1 MRRARPATLLAFSL
15 LALALFGQARPET
28 SDAPRPSGEYERYAV
43 AADHPLASDA
53 GAEVLAAGG
62 NAADAAAATMLALGV
77 VSPASSGLGGGGFAL
92 YYRASDRSLHFLD
105 FRERAP
111 AAATADMFARREG
124 DDDRTAASRSRVGG
138 LAVAVPGEPAGI
150 DALVTRFG
158 SGSVTRAQIV
168 APALRYATEG
178 FEASSSIEEY
188 SRWVGDSIR
197 RDPVLGRWFP
207 AGQSAIPAGHRLT
220 NPEQARTLRELAARG
235 AEAFYRGRIARE
247 IVRRVRAEGG
257 ILTLEDLAAYQ
268 VAAREPL
275 VADRLGFRWA
285 SAPPPSAGGVTMLA
299 SLALFER
306 WVPPAHRRADSA
318 FFRHAL
324 AESWKGPYSDR
335 QLYLGDPD
343 HVDVPTA
350 ALLTDARADARA
362 RAFHP
367 TLAQATARY
376 DLPLAG
382 RETRPAVPGSDA
394 GTSHL
399 CVVDAEGNVAS
410 VTTTVNLLFGARF
423 TAAGVVMNDEMDDF
437 AREVGQPNAFGL
449 VGGAP
454 NLPGPGRR
462 PVSSMSPTIV
472 LSREGEPLLC
482 AGAAGGG
489 RIITATMQVAL
500 FTLLFGDTPS
510 EAMERRRVH
519 HQGSPPTLFV
529 EEGLDASLRS
539 GLEARGHATEQ
550 IEHSAIVQ
558 AIRIVREGGRVRIL
572 AASDPRKRGRPAGL

>member
-1 MRRARPATLLAFSL
+1 MRRAPLAPVLALFV
-15 LALALFGQARPET
+15 LALALFGQARPEPIT
-28 SDAPRPSGEYERYAV
+28 DGAFDRYAV
-43 AADHPLASDA
+43 AADHPLASEA

-77 VSPASSGLGGGGFAL
+77 VSSASSGLGGGGFAL
-92 YYRASDRSLHFLD
+92 YYRASDRTLHFVD

-124 DDDRTAASRSRVGG
+124 DDDRTAANRSRVGG
-138 LAVAVPGEPAGI
+138 LAVGVPGEPAGI

-158 SGSVTRAQIV
+158 SGSVTRQQIV
-168 APALRYATEG
+168 QPALRYATEG

-197 RDPVLGRWFP
+197 RDPVLGAWFP
-207 AGQSAIPAGHRLT
+207 RGQAFIPAGHRIT
-220 NPEQARTLRELAARG
+220 NPEHARTLRELAARG
-235 AEAFYRGRIARE
+235 SEAFYRGRIARE

-257 ILTLEDLAAYQ
+257 ILTLDDLAAYQ
-268 VAAREPL
+268 VAIREPV
-275 VADRLGFRWA
+275 VADRFGHRWV

-299 SLALFER
+299 SLALLER
-306 WVPPAHRRADSA
+306 WLPPSHRQADSA

-350 ALLTDARADARA
+350 GLLTDARAAARA
-362 RAFHP
+362 EVFHP
-367 TLAQATARY
+367 TLAQRTERY
-376 DLPLAG
+376 DLPLPG
-382 RETRPAVPGSDA
+382 RETRPAIPGGDA
-394 GTSHL
+394 GTSHF

-437 AREVGQPNAFGL
+437 AREVGQANAFGL

-462 PVSSMSPTIV
+462 PISSMSPSIV
-472 LSREGEPLLC
+472 LSSGGDPLLC
-482 AGAAGGG
+482 VGGAGGS
-489 RIITATMQVAL
+489 RIITAVEQVAL
-500 FTLLFGDTPS
+500 FSVLFGDTPA
-510 EAMERRRVH
+510 EALARRRVH
-519 HQGSPPTLFV
+519 HQGVPATLFV
-529 EEGLDASLRS
+529 EEGFDASARAA
-539 GLEARGHATEQ
+539 LEARGHAVEE
-550 IEHSAIVQ
+550 IEHSAVVQ
-558 AIRIVREGGRVRIL
+558 LIRIVREDGRVRLL
-572 AASDPRKRGRPAGL
+572 AASDPRKGGRPAGR